1 MASSSK
7 RPILNMPTK
16 LVVNEED
23 GSAELFIINS
33 STVDGVEDIIS
44 VATSSGN
51 GNNWDIKSRFVRR
64 YNRANNTEVSQREF
78 NQIFK
83 EEIKNGVNRDR
94 AKIIN
99 ENASDI
105 VREDLS
111 SKLDFV
117 ENPTTGL
124 TLSDSTPTPAKGSQS
139 ELENNE
145 VDGDSASSSD
155 ATLANSSE
163 NNLNIPTKDDGG
175 MSFASVGGEESQ
187 GPPSLEYP
195 LGMRDYGPDKPD
207 RLVIQVLNYDPRG
220 LPTITNT
227 EQGSQQQQ
235 DSENSEIEATIILP
249 IPEGAQD
256 GNIVGW
262 GQGDM
267 NAAEAALGEL
277 ALKGMTG
284 GVEGAKQAAENI
296 LNDIDTVGG
305 EAKTAIAG
313 ILAGSAI
320 RKGSQVLTR
329 ATGGIINPNSEL
341 LFDGPSLRTFS
352 FQYKFSPREPAEA
365 KRIFDIIKCLKKG
378 MAVRRSKETLFLM
391 TPRIFKLKYK
401 DGLTNTTHKY
411 LNRFKDC
418 ALTQLTVNYAP
429 NQTYMAYED
438 ENGNGSV
445 PVSFDISMLFQ
456 ELSPIF
462 SDDYKNNDTMGF

>member
-1 MASSSK
+1 MAFSSNK
-7 RPILNMPTK
+7 LILKLPTE

-33 STVDGVEDIIS
+33 KTVNGIENKTS
-44 VATSSGN
+44 VATSTS
-51 GNNWDIKSRFVRR
+51 GNNWNIKPRFVRR
-64 YNRANNTEVSQREF
+64 YNQANATNLNQRQF
-78 NQIFK
+78 NQLFRS
-83 EEIKNGVNRDR
+83 EIKPKVNRDR
-94 AKIIN
+94 AEIIN
-99 ENASDI
+99 NYATVS
-105 VREDLS
+105 VRKDLS
-111 SKLDFV
+111 IKLDNV
-117 ENPTTGL
+117 TDPNTNRTRNDTT
-124 TLSDSTPTPAKGSQS
+124 DTPTQATRS
-139 ELENNE
+139 EIENNE
-145 VDGDSASSSD
+145 IDGDSALSS
-155 ATLANSSE
+155 ALTSE
-163 NNLNIPTKDDGG
+163 EGQNELEVPLKDDGG
-175 MSFASVGGEESQ
+175 FAFLSEGDGSETPATQ
-187 GPPSLEYP
+187 SLEYP
-195 LGMRDYGPDKPD
+195 LGMRGYGPDKPD
-207 RLVIQVLNYDPRG
+207 RLKIDIYEYNPGG
-220 LPTITNT
+220 LPTISNTSQQERDTNT
-227 EQGSQQQQ
+227 SKKEV
-235 DSENSEIEATIILP
+235 TILLP
-249 IPEGAQD
+249 IPQGVQD

-262 GQGDM
+262 GKGDM
-267 NAAEAALGEL
+267 NAAEAALGEF

-305 EAKTAIAG
+305 EAKSAIAG
-313 ILAGSAI
+313 ILAGNAI
-320 RKGSQVLTR
+320 RKGSQVLKR
-329 ATGGIINPNSEL
+329 DTGAIINPNTEL

-429 NQTYMAYED
+429 NQTYMAYKD